1 MRLIM
6 CSCPME
12 VVDKITHAVVERRLA
27 ACVNAVS
34 GVKTTS
40 LQKEAPCI
48 QEETLLLIQTPIENL
63 EPLFE
68 LLASLHPSKAPA
80 IIALRITSG
89 NHEYLKWV
97 EETLVNETRN

>member
-1 MRLIM
+1 M
-6 CSCPME
+6 CSCPLE
-12 VVDKITHAVVERRLA
+12 FVEKITHGVVERRLA
-27 ACVNAVS
+27 VCVNAVS

-40 LQKEAPCI
+40 LQKEKEVPYV

-80 IIALRITSG
+80 IIALPITSG
-89 NHEYLKWV
+89 NYEYLKWA
-97 EETLVNETRN
+97 EEAVVSETQA

>member
-6 CSCPME
+6 CSCPKE
-12 VVDKITHAVVERRLA
+12 VVDKITNAVVERHLA
-27 ACVNAVS
+27 VFVNAVS

-80 IIALRITSG
+80 IIALPITSG
-89 NHEYLKWV
+89 NYEYLKWA
-97 EETLVNETRN
+97 EETLVSKTRT

>member
-1 MRLIM
+1 
-6 CSCPME
+6 ME

-27 ACVNAVS
+27 SCVNAVS

-68 LLASLHPSKAPA
+68 LLASLHPSTAPA
-80 IIALRITSG
+80 IIALPITSG
-89 NHEYLKWV
+89 NYEYLKWA
-97 EETLVNETRN
+97 EETLVSETRI